1 MPRDEINVPIA
12 DIYVPVDRRKTL
24 NEATVAELAASI
36 LEDGQR
42 QAIYVRHDGKR
53 YILVEG
59 LHRMEACKSLGETEI
74 RVMLVQA
81 RRR

>member
-24 NEATVAELAASI
+24 NEATVAELADSI

-81 RRR
+81 RRK